1 MTASCEN
8 DLFTR
13 LKENISEKDLTKI
26 REYMTSCERE
36 REWEELVWFKLSK
49 IVLQHTQY
57 IDTDIILRNKS
68 KW

>member
-1 MTASCEN
+1 MFAEVIKRTRERFRFQEQYALIPCEN

-36 REWEELVWFKLSK
+36 REWEELV
-49 IVLQHTQY
+49 
-57 IDTDIILRNKS
+57 
-68 KW
+68 